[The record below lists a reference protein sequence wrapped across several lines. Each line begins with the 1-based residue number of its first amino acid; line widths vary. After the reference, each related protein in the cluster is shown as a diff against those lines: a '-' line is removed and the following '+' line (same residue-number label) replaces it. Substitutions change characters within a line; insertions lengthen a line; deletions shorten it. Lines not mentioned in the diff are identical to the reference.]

1 MRLKKYNEK
10 RDFSKTDEPEGK
22 VQKSS
27 QKRFVI
33 QFHRARRDHYDFRLE
48 HNGVLVSW
56 AIPKGLSENHKD
68 KRLAVKVE
76 DHPLDYISFEGRI
89 PKGQYG
95 AGTVEI
101 WDDGVYQCEPT
112 LSKGL
117 KEGSFKVALIGKKL
131 QGIWAFVKM
140 EGDNWL
146 AIYEKAQPQKSAQS
160 KEKTIKTLK
169 KSLNRNPFDFAPVK
183 LALLSEKIPKGKDW
197 AFEIKYDGYRTLA
210 FVENGKVILKSRNN
224 KDFTQKFKSLC
235 AELSDFA
242 NENSAVFDGEVV
254 VFDENGRS
262 DFSLLQQAVKNGKG
276 QLFYVIF
283 DILALNGED
292 LRAKPLKE
300 RRKALETFK
309 KFPPH
314 ILLSQQAIDKGKESF
329 ALAKK
334 LNLEGIVAKN
344 LNSLYDGQRNEDW
357 QKIKCYKKQE
367 FVIGGFETSDK
378 NQELSAILLGAYK
391 KGLLI
396 YYGKVGTG
404 FDDEERKNLRKKFD
418 KIVVKTSPF
427 DNSPNLKHVIFVK
440 PKLVAEIKFAE
451 LTKEKNI
458 RQGAFM
464 GFREDKNAKDVV
476 LEI

>member
-10 RDFSKTDEPEGK
+10 RDFSKTVEPEGK

-101 WDDGVYQCEPT
+101 WDDGTYECEPT

-169 KSLNRNPFDFAPVK
+169 KSLNRNPFDFASVK

-210 FVENGKVILKSRNN
+210 FVENGKTILKSRNN

-254 VFDENGRS
+254 AFDENGRS
-262 DFSLLQQAVKNGKG
+262 DFSLLQQAIKNGKE

-300 RRKALETFK
+300 RRKALESFK
-309 KFPPH
+309 LFPPH

-378 NQELSAILLGAYK
+378 NQELSAILLGAYN
-391 KGLLI
+391 KGLL
-396 YYGKVGTG
+396 T
-404 FDDEERKNLRKKFD
+404 
-418 KIVVKTSPF
+418 
-427 DNSPNLKHVIFVK
+427 
-440 PKLVAEIKFAE
+440 
-451 LTKEKNI
+451 
-458 RQGAFM
+458 
-464 GFREDKNAKDVV
+464 
-476 LEI
+476 

>member
-10 RDFSKTDEPEGK
+10 RDFSETGEPEGK

-56 AIPKGLSENHKD
+56 AIPKGLSENYRD

-76 DHPLDYISFEGRI
+76 DHPLDYISFEGVI

-95 AGTVEI
+95 AGRVEI
-101 WDDGVYQCEPT
+101 WDNGIYQCQPT

-117 KEGSFKVALIGKKL
+117 KEGSFKVALIGKKV

-140 EGDNWL
+140 EEDNWL
-146 AIYEKAQPQKSAQS
+146 AIYEKAQPQKSTQ
-160 KEKTIKTLK
+160 KEKTTKPLK
-169 KSLNRNPFDFAPVK
+169 ISSSRNPFDFASVK
-183 LALLSEKIPKGKDW
+183 LAQLSEKIPKGKDW
-197 AFEIKYDGYRTLA
+197 TFEIKYDGYRTLA
-210 FVENGKVILKSRNN
+210 FVENGKIVLKSRNN
-224 KDFTQKFKSLC
+224 KAFTQKFKPLC
-235 AELSDFA
+235 AETLDFTQ
-242 NENSAVFDGEVV
+242 ENSAVFDGEVV
-254 VFDENGRS
+254 VFDKDGRS
-262 DFSLLQQAVKNGKG
+262 DFSLLQQAIKNGKG

-283 DILALNGED
+283 DLLALNGED
-292 LRAKPLKE
+292 LRKKTLKE
-300 RRKALETFK
+300 RRKLLENFTK
-309 KFPPH
+309 LSPH
-314 ILLSQQAIDKGKESF
+314 ILLSQQVIGKGEQCF
-329 ALAKK
+329 TLAKK

-357 QKIKCYKKQE
+357 LKIKCYKKQE
-367 FVIGGFETSDK
+367 FVIGGFEKSDK
-378 NQELSAILLGAYK
+378 NKELSAILLGAESK
-391 KGLLI
+391 EGFT

-404 FDDEERKNLRKKFD
+404 FDEKTRRSLRKKLD

-427 DNSPNLKHVIFVK
+427 ENSPNLKRATFVK
-440 PKLVAEIKFAE
+440 PKLVVEIKFAE
-451 LTKEKNI
+451 LTKDLLI
-458 RQGAFM
+458 RQGVFW
-464 GFREDKNAKDVV
+464 GLREDKDAKDVV